1 MVRSKFILLSVL
13 LLAACQTPQPGI
25 KTVIQKVEVPVAV
38 PCKEAIPLTPAFNFD
53 KLVPSTDIYGQVQ
66 SLAADRLLHLG
77 YEEELL
83 AALTACVK

>member
-1 MVRSKFILLSVL
+1 MVRNKIILLSVL
-13 LLAACQTPQPGI
+13 LLAACQTQQPGI
-25 KTVIQKVEVPVAV
+25 KTVIQKVEIPVAV
-38 PCKEAIPLTPAFNFD
+38 ACKEPIPLTPAFNFD

-66 SLAADRLLHLG
+66 ALAADRLLHQG